1 MENVISVSELTSHI
15 KRVIE
20 DNFEQVKIIGE
31 ISNFKSHVSGHW
43 YFTLKDKN
51 AQISCTMW
59 KGINNYVFFTPQDGM
74 QIIVTG
80 KVTVYPPRGNYQLDV
95 KSMKPAGEGELQ
107 KAFEQ
112 LKRKLFEEGLFD
124 EIYKKQIPVFPNTI
138 GIVTGIDTAALKDM
152 LSVASRRF
160 PLVKIIVAPT
170 RVQGEG
176 AAEQIVESIEKLNQQ
191 NEIDLIIIARGGGS
205 LEDLW
210 AFNEEIVARA
220 IFDSKIPI
228 ISGVGHEIDFTIA
241 NFVADLRA
249 PTPSAAMEIA
259 TPNQEEI
266 LNYINEFSN
275 NITNSIFEKI
285 DNLKSEINILK
296 KSYGFKN
303 LTSLI
308 NSKKQTIDNY
318 IFRIQVIIANFLKEN
333 KNNLA
338 IFSKIISSNNVNSIL
353 KKGFVLIDQNEKIVK
368 RKNEFNSNKNFD
380 IKFYD
385 GKVSINKWVKK
396 LKILKIH

>member
-1 MENVISVSELTSHI
+1 MENAISVSELTSHI

-20 DNFEQVKIIGE
+20 DSFEQVKIIGE

-124 EIYKKQIPVFPNTI
+124 EIYKKQIPVFPKSI
-138 GIVTGIDTAALKDM
+138 GIVTGTDTAALKDM

-160 PLVKIIVAPT
+160 PIVKIIIAPT

-176 AAEQIVESIEKLNQQ
+176 AAEQIVESIEKLNRQKD
-191 NEIDLIIIARGGGS
+191 IDLIIISRGGGS

-210 AFNEEIVARA
+210 AFNEEIVAHA
-220 IFDSKIPI
+220 IFKSKIPI

-241 NFVADLRA
+241 DFVADLRA

-266 LNYINEFSN
+266 LNIISEFSN
-275 NITNSIFEKI
+275 TISNLIFEKI
-285 DNLKSEINILK
+285 DSLKSEVNILK

-303 LTSLI
+303 LASII

-318 IFRIQVIIANFLKEN
+318 VFRIQVIIANFLKEN
-333 KNNLA
+333 KNNLMVL
-338 IFSKIISSNNVNSIL
+338 SKIISSNNVNSIL
-353 KKGFVLIDQNEKIVK
+353 KKGYVIVNQNEKIIK
-368 RKNEFNSNKNFD
+368 RKNEFESEENFE

-385 GKVSINKWVKK
+385 GNVRINK
-396 LKILKIH
+396 